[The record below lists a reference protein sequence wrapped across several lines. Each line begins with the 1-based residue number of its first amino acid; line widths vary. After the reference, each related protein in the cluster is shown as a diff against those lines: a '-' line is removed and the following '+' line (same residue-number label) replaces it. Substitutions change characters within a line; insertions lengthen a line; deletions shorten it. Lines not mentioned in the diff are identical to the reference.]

1 MFQRLFSWI
10 KGVWHKMIG
19 KSSVKQ
25 ATGVE
30 SVISNDM
37 STAITLWSQ
46 MYNNKASWL
55 SDEIKSLNLAATVA
69 AEISKMVTIEMKAVI
84 EGSGRAEYLNT
95 EFTKNVLDKIR
106 TAVEFGAA
114 KGGLIFKPYIEN
126 GRLAVDFIQADQFF
140 PAKFDANG
148 DLLSC
153 VFVDQRQIGDKW
165 YTRLEYHEMFDTYC
179 VIRNLAF
186 TSSSRDTLG
195 QQVGLSS
202 LSEWAELLPEAT
214 IQNIDKPLFSYFRYP
229 LANNIDPTSP
239 IGVSCFSRSV
249 DLIRQADELWSNLI
263 WEFESGKRALYIDE
277 LAFGKDAD
285 GKPLLPKNRLYRT
298 ISASTVDKEFFEA
311 WSPEFREAS
320 ILSGLDA
327 ILKKI
332 EFNSGLAY
340 GTISDPQ
347 VEVKTATEIKISKQ
361 RTYTTVVDTQKA
373 LEDALEH
380 LVYAMDVW
388 ATLGNIA
395 PRGTYKVVFEFD
407 DSVIV
412 DKAEQMAQDRQTV
425 SMGAMPKYIFLMRNY
440 GMSEADAK
448 KMIAEVTAEQ
458 PEITFQ
464 DNPV

>member
-1 MFQRLFSWI
+1 
-10 KGVWHKMIG
+10 
-19 KSSVKQ
+19 
-25 ATGVE
+25 
-30 SVISNDM
+30 M